1 MNIYKILTL
10 ISLLVISH
18 LSFAEY
24 RDNNYQARLQDV
36 MKARKLMDKKR
47 ERDKINDLAQE
58 LAQEM
63 VIIDTHLDTPIQLYM
78 QQDKNGFYEDIT
90 KKSSLHFDF
99 DRAVSGGL
107 NVPFFVIFTPPSAEE
122 KGTAFEMAKDLIK
135 ILEDIMNKNP
145 GKFRLVKSPEE
156 ITNEKNIMQVVYGME
171 NGAPIES
178 KLSNIKLFSDM
189 GINYITLAH
198 SKSNHIS
205 DSSYDENKNWGGL
218 SPFGRKV
225 VAEMNKQGVMID
237 ISHVSDAAFY
247 EVLRLTKTP
256 VIASH
261 SSLRHFVPGF
271 ERNVSD
277 DMLRELA
284 KNRGVIQICFGSEFI
299 AEKKKYPNLVVTVKD
314 VADHIDRVKK
324 LVGIDHVGI
333 GSDYDGWRNFPV
345 GLEDTST
352 YPNLIRE
359 LLNRDYTKEEI
370 EKVFGGNLLRVWRE
384 VKKFSKS

>member
-1 MNIYKILTL
+1 MIILRTITL
-10 ISLLVISH
+10 IFFLLISH
-18 LSFAEY
+18 LSFTEY
-24 RDNNYQARLQDV
+24 RDKNYQARLQDV

-63 VIIDTHLDTPIQLYM
+63 IIIDTHLDTPIQLYM
-78 QQDKNGFYEDIT
+78 QQSKNGFYEDIT
-90 KKSSLHFDF
+90 KTSSLHFDF

-135 ILEDIMNKNP
+135 ILEDIMNKHP
-145 GKFRLVKSPEE
+145 SKFRLVKSPEE
-156 ITNEKNIMQVVYGME
+156 ITNEKGVMQVVYGME

-178 KLSNIKLFSDM
+178 KLSNIKVFSDM

-205 DSSYDENKNWGGL
+205 DSSYDSNKNWGGL

-247 EVLRLTKTP
+247 EVLKLSKTP

-284 KNRGVIQICFGSEFI
+284 KNEGVIQICFGSEFI

-352 YPNLIRE
+352 YPNLIKE
-359 LLNRDYTKEEI
+359 LLNRNYTKEEI
-370 EKVFGGNLLRVWRE
+370 EKIFGGNLLRVWRE
-384 VKKFSKS
+384 VKKFSES

>member
-1 MNIYKILTL
+1 MIILRTITL
-10 ISLLVISH
+10 ICFLLISH
-18 LSFAEY
+18 LSFTEY
-24 RDNNYQARLQDV
+24 RDKNYQARLQDV

-47 ERDKINDLAQE
+47 ERDKINNLAQE

-63 VIIDTHLDTPIQLYM
+63 IIIDTHLDTPIQLYM
-78 QQDKNGFYEDIT
+78 QQSKNGFYEDIT
-90 KKSSLHFDF
+90 KASSLHFDF

-135 ILEDIMNKNP
+135 ILEDIMNKHP
-145 GKFRLVKSPEE
+145 SKFRLVKSPEE
-156 ITNEKNIMQVVYGME
+156 ITNEKGVMQVVYGMD

-178 KLSNIKLFSDM
+178 KLSNIKVFSDM

-205 DSSYDENKNWGGL
+205 DSSYDSNKNWGGL

-247 EVLRLTKTP
+247 EVLKLTKTP

-284 KNRGVIQICFGSEFI
+284 KNEGVIQICFGSEFI

-314 VADHIDRVKK
+314 VADHIDRVKE

-352 YPNLIRE
+352 YPNLIKE

-370 EKVFGGNLLRVWRE
+370 KKIFGGNLLRVWRE
-384 VKKFSKS
+384 VKRFSES

>member
-1 MNIYKILTL
+1 MTL
-10 ISLLVISH
+10 IKFLTVICFLLIPS
-18 LSFAEY
+18 LSFTENQ
-24 RDNNYQARLQDV
+24 DKNYQARLQDV

-47 ERDKINDLAQE
+47 QRDEIKDLAQE
-58 LAQEM
+58 LAQEII
-63 VIIDTHLDTPIQLYM
+63 IIDTHLDTPIQLYM
-78 QQDKNGFYEDIT
+78 QQDKNGTYEDIT
-90 KKSSLHFDF
+90 KKTSLHFDYE
-99 DRAVSGGL
+99 RALSGGL
-107 NVPFFVIFTPPSAEE
+107 NVPFFVIFTPPSAED
-122 KGTAFEMAKDLIK
+122 KGTAFKMANEIIQ
-135 ILEDIMNKNP
+135 ILEDIKKKSPN
-145 GKFRLVKSPEE
+145 KFRLVKSPDE
-156 ITNEKNIMQVVYGME
+156 ITNNKSVMQIVYGME

-178 KLSNIKLFSDM
+178 KLSNIELFSDM
-189 GINYITLAH
+189 GISYITLAH

-218 SPFGRKV
+218 SPFGREV

-277 DMLRELA
+277 DMLKELA
-284 KNRGVIQICFGSEFI
+284 KNGGVIQICFGSEFI
-299 AEKKKYPNLVVTVKD
+299 AEKRKYPDLVVTVED
-314 VADHIDRVKK
+314 VADHIDRVKQ
-324 LVGIDHVGI
+324 LVGIDYVGI

-352 YPNLIRE
+352 YPNLIEE
-359 LLNRDYTKEEI
+359 LLKRNYTKEEI
-370 EKVFGGNLLRVWRE
+370 KKVFGENLLRVWRAVE
-384 VKKFSKS
+384 NYSKP

>member
-1 MNIYKILTL
+1 MIILRT
-10 ISLLVISH
+10 ITFICFLLISH
-18 LSFAEY
+18 LSFTEY
-24 RDNNYQARLQDV
+24 RDKNYQARLQDV

-47 ERDKINDLAQE
+47 ERDKINNLAQE

-63 VIIDTHLDTPIQLYM
+63 IIIDTHLDTPIQLYM
-78 QQDKNGFYEDIT
+78 QQSKNGFYEDIT
-90 KKSSLHFDF
+90 KTSSLHFDF

-122 KGTAFEMAKDLIK
+122 KGTAFEMAKDLIQ
-135 ILEDIMNKNP
+135 ILEDIMNKHP
-145 GKFRLVKSPEE
+145 SKFRLVKSPEE
-156 ITNEKNIMQVVYGME
+156 ITNEKGVMQVVYGME

-178 KLSNIKLFSDM
+178 KLSNIKVFSDM

-205 DSSYDENKNWGGL
+205 DSSYDSNKNWGGL

-247 EVLRLTKTP
+247 EVLKLTKTP

-284 KNRGVIQICFGSEFI
+284 KNEGVIQICFGSEFI
-299 AEKKKYPNLVVTVKD
+299 AEKKKYPNLIVTVKD
-314 VADHIDRVKK
+314 VADHIDRVKE

-352 YPNLIRE
+352 YPNLIKE
-359 LLNRDYTKEEI
+359 LLNRNYTKEEI
-370 EKVFGGNLLRVWRE
+370 EKIFGGNLLRVWRE
-384 VKKFSKS
+384 VKKFSES

>member
-10 ISLLVISH
+10 ISLLVIPH

-107 NVPFFVIFTPPSAEE
+107 NVPFFVIFTPPSSEE

-247 EVLRLTKTP
+247 EVLKLTKTP

-277 DMLRELA
+277 DMLRGLA
-284 KNRGVIQICFGSEFI
+284 KNGGVIQICFGSEFI

-314 VADHIDRVKK
+314 VADHIDRVKE

>member
-1 MNIYKILTL
+1 MIILRTITL
-10 ISLLVISH
+10 IFFLLISH
-18 LSFAEY
+18 LSFTEY
-24 RDNNYQARLQDV
+24 RDKNYQARLQDV

-47 ERDKINDLAQE
+47 ERDKINNLAQE

-63 VIIDTHLDTPIQLYM
+63 IIIDTHLDTPIQLYM
-78 QQDKNGFYEDIT
+78 QQSKNGFYEDIT
-90 KKSSLHFDF
+90 KASSLHFDF

-122 KGTAFEMAKDLIK
+122 KGTAFEMAKDLIQ
-135 ILEDIMNKNP
+135 ILEDIMNKHP
-145 GKFRLVKSPEE
+145 SKFRLVKSPEE
-156 ITNEKNIMQVVYGME
+156 ITNEKGVMQVVYGME

-178 KLSNIKLFSDM
+178 KLSNIKVFSDM

-205 DSSYDENKNWGGL
+205 DSSYDSNKNWGGL

-247 EVLRLTKTP
+247 EVLKLTKTP

-284 KNRGVIQICFGSEFI
+284 KNEGVIQICFGSEFI
-299 AEKKKYPNLVVTVKD
+299 AEKKKYPNLIVTVKD
-314 VADHIDRVKK
+314 VADHIDRVKE

-352 YPNLIRE
+352 YPNLIKE
-359 LLNRDYTKEEI
+359 LLNRNYTKEEI
-370 EKVFGGNLLRVWRE
+370 EKIFGGNLLRVWRE
-384 VKKFSKS
+384 VKKFSES